1 MDEKKENILA
11 YIEKVNDP
19 IVREAMKLHYINGLT
34 WNEAAHQIGGN
45 TADSLRM
52 MVKRYMR
59 QNPKRL

>member
-1 MDEKKENILA
+1 MKKKENILA

-19 IVREAMKLHYINGLT
+19 IVREAMTLHYVGGLT

-59 QNPKRL
+59 QNLGRL